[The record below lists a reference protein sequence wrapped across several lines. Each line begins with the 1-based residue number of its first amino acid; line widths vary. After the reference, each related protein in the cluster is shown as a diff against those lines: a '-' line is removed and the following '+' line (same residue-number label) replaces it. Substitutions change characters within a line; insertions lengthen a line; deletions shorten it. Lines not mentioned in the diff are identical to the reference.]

1 MSYIKKSDPLYGIK
15 IGTMKGIIENLTKE
29 QIEWLAKITP
39 CKVSLS
45 DTIKAIVVDAYFEE
59 NEQ

>member
-29 QIEWLAKITP
+29 QIEWLVKITP
-39 CKVSLS
+39 CKVLLS

-59 NEQ
+59 NEE